1 MHSGAYVMKKPKRP
15 RDPNQLG
22 KSIIDIA
29 TGNAPREPQDD
40 GKDPA
45 AVALG
50 RKGGQA
56 RASSLSK
63 KQRSE
68 IARKAAAKRW
78 SDS

>member
-1 MHSGAYVMKKPKRP
+1 MARSPKRP

-29 TGNAPREPQDD
+29 TGNAQPDMDPDK
-40 GKDPA
+40 GKDAA

-56 RASSLSK
+56 RAKGMSARRRK
-63 KQRSE
+63 E
-68 IARKAAAKRW
+68 IARKAAKKRW
-78 SDS
+78 KTASKE